1 MMNREAVGYLLCA
14 TKELGLDK
22 KTVESLYSMMYRM
35 FDMKTEYEAS
45 EQGIE
50 YYYSLEEEV

>member
-1 MMNREAVGYLLCA
+1 MLLA
-14 TKELGLDK
+14 SKELGLDK
-22 KTVESLYSMMYRM
+22 RTVESLYSMMYRM
-35 FDMKTEYEAS
+35 FDMKTENEAS